1 VVPVVTRVTEED
13 DDLGGTR
20 VPAGTIVIMS
30 LQGEGGGVRG
40 APRAQCSFHAADESA
55 TLAFDV

>member
-1 VVPVVTRVTEED
+1 MVTRVTEED